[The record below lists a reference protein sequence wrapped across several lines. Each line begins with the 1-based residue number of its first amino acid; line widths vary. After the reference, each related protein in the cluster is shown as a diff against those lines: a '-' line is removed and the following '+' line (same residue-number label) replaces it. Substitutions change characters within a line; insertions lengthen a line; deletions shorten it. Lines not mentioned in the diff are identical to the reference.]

1 MGWKAF
7 TKQLICL
14 TITTTAM
21 NLPRK
26 KTIFIA
32 IFLIIFGIGIFLRT
46 YHFSDWLHFEL
57 DQSRDAKV
65 IDLAIKEGPSNL
77 PLLGPKAAGTFLRL
91 GPAFYYFKYLSA
103 LIFGDTPS
111 GIAVIIMLFG
121 ILAIPVFYL
130 FIRRYFDQKISLGL
144 TFIFS
149 VSLFLVMYSRFSWN
163 PNPLPLFTLLT
174 FYFLLKAID
183 KNETEK
189 KKGMWLLAFSAS
201 LAISIQLHFL
211 AFVAVPAISFLF
223 LIIKRPAIKLKF
235 WFFSALLIVF
245 LYSPAIIN
253 DIETGGANI
262 GQLLGVA
269 QGKSEKSDHDIIEKI
284 IKSFN
289 ENSLGY
295 ATVIFGTEKREL
307 PRIILEKINGFSFI
321 CDTNCKNE
329 LGMGIFSFLFFT
341 FGIVLLV
348 VNTKK
353 EKDPQKKDFL
363 ILTTLWFSIVLGLY
377 VPISYDIS
385 PRFFLLVAVIPFAFL
400 GFMLQFLETSIK
412 NKKVSTIIIMVIVL
426 TIGSYNLWKV
436 KQRFWQLEN
445 APIISFKVETDRILK
460 EKTRVT
466 LDQQKKIISYILSI
480 QKDNGYPV
488 YLNSDPEYRRSF
500 LFHLDEKNIPR
511 DDLRNAANSG
521 KVYERGNYF
530 LIYPSLSNFK
540 SDLEKYAGSYDLV
553 WQKGFGT
560 LTLFELKPKPEA
572 INSLEQDF
580 SQNKAKG
587 SSRTPKRFKW
597 DEIFNESAGEETDN

>member
-1 MGWKAF
+1 MEWKAF

-21 NLPRK
+21 NLPKK
-26 KTIFIA
+26 KTAFIWA
-32 IFLIIFGIGIFLRT
+32 FLIIISISVFLRA
-46 YHFSDWLHFEL
+46 YYFSDWLHFEL

-65 IDLAIKEGPSNL
+65 IDLAIKEGISNL

-103 LIFGDTPS
+103 LIFGNTPS
-111 GIAVIIMLFG
+111 GIAVIIMIFG
-121 ILAIPVFYL
+121 ILAVPVFYL
-130 FIRRYFDQKISLGL
+130 FIQRYFSKWISLGL
-144 TFIFS
+144 MFIFS

-163 PNPLPLFTLLT
+163 PNPLPLFTLLA
-174 FYFLLKAID
+174 FYSLLRTVD
-183 KNETEK
+183 KNENEK
-189 KKGMWLLAFSAS
+189 KRGMWLIAFSSS
-201 LAISIQLHFL
+201 LAIAIQLHFL

-223 LIIKRPAIKLKF
+223 LIIKRPGIKIKYWL
-235 WFFSALLIVF
+235 FSAATIIF
-245 LYSPAIIN
+245 LYSPAIVN
-253 DIETGGANI
+253 DLETGGANI

-269 QGKSEKSDHDIIEKI
+269 QGKSEKSDHDIIEKA
-284 IKSFN
+284 IKSYD
-289 ENSLGY
+289 ESSLGY
-295 ATVIFGTEKREL
+295 ATVLFGTEKREL
-307 PRIILEKINGFSFI
+307 PRITFEKKSGLSFI
-321 CDTNCKNE
+321 CDESCRSE
-329 LGMGIFSFLFFT
+329 LGMGIFSLLFFT
-341 FGIVLLV
+341 LGVALLV
-348 VNTKK
+348 LNTKK
-353 EKDPQKKDFL
+353 EQDPQKKDFL
-363 ILTTLWFSIVLGLY
+363 IITALWFFIVLGLY
-377 VPISYDIS
+377 IPISYDIS
-385 PRFFLLVAVIPFAFL
+385 PRFFLLVSAIPFIFLGLIFNFLKTAIENKKISAAVIIFL
-400 GFMLQFLETSIK
+400 
-412 NKKVSTIIIMVIVL
+412 VL
-426 TIGSYNLWKV
+426 AIGGYNLWKI

-445 APIISFKVETDRILK
+445 ASAISFKVETDRILK

-540 SDLEKYAGSYDLV
+540 SDLEKYAGSYDLI

-580 SQNKAKG
+580 SQNKTKG
-587 SSRTPKRFKW
+587 SSGTPKRFKW
-597 DEIFNESAGEETDN
+597 DEIFNESAGDEIDN